1 MDWSGIEI
9 LGGRALPR
17 LLEGLWVTISIS
29 LIAVAGSLVL
39 GTLLGL
45 LMTSRNRVVQIIT
58 RTYLEIVRIV
68 PQLVLLF
75 LVYFG
80 LTRVSGVNLT
90 GYEAAVIV
98 FIAWGAGEMGDLVR
112 GALQAVPRHQWQA
125 AYALGLGPL
134 QRFTRVV
141 GPQALRALTPPT
153 VNLITRMIKTTSL
166 VVLIGVVEVVKV
178 GQQIIDANR
187 FDHPDGA
194 FWVYAAIFLLYF
206 AVCFPVSL
214 IARRLEKKWS

>member
-45 LMTSRNRVVQIIT
+45 LMTSRNRVVQIVT

-80 LTRVSGVNLT
+80 LTRVSRVNLT